1 MARLMLSIMF
11 RGDSEMEGRMRDRRG
26 FTLIEIIIVVAIIGI
41 MVAIATS
48 NVMLWLDHS
57 AVVDFRNGLLARHND
72 ARTRAMALN
81 RQHRVEIDLDTE
93 TVRLQRGNAG
103 TGSASW
109 PTIGVDVRGSR
120 GAGVDKIAY
129 DNGTT
134 ITSGIYSFIFNPG
147 GQVLAQDNSSNIH
160 PITQAKIH
168 LAGDRPSERTQIRLF
183 GFTSKARLENGWH

>member
-1 MARLMLSIMF
+1 M
-11 RGDSEMEGRMRDRRG
+11 MEGRMGDRKG
-26 FTLIEIIIVVAIIGI
+26 FTLIEIIIVISIVGI
-41 MVAIATS
+41 MLTIATS
-48 NVMLWLDHS
+48 NLFLWLDHS
-57 AVVDFRNGLLARHND
+57 AVVDFRNEFLARNND
-72 ARTRAMALN
+72 ARTRAMASN
-81 RQHRVEIDLDTE
+81 RQHRVEINLDSE

-103 TGSASW
+103 TGSTAW
-109 PTIGVDVRGSR
+109 AAIGVDLEGSR

-147 GQVLAQDNSSNIH
+147 GQVLAQDNSSNLH

-168 LAGDRPSERTQIRLF
+168 LTGDKTSERSQIRLF

>member
-1 MARLMLSIMF
+1 MK
-11 RGDSEMEGRMRDRRG
+11 DRRG
-26 FTLIEIIIVVAIIGI
+26 FTLIEIIIVISIVGI
-41 MVAIATS
+41 MVTIATS
-48 NVMLWLDHS
+48 NVMLWLDHA
-57 AVVDFRNGLLARHND
+57 AVVDFRNEFLARNND
-72 ARTRAMALN
+72 ARTRAMASS
-81 RQHRVEIDLDTE
+81 RQHRVEINLDTD
-93 TVRLQRGNAG
+93 TVKLQRGNAG

-109 PTIGVDVRGSR
+109 PTIGIDVKGSR

-147 GQVLAQDNSSNIH
+147 GQVLAQDNASNTH

-168 LAGDRPSERTQIRLF
+168 LAGDKPSERTQVRLF